1 VLDRQESC
9 FRTCVSLHFDGKRLD
24 DFAELHTIEGL
35 QDDSVVKIVEGLL
48 LLFQLFLLI
57 ILTVKPDV
65 LLRAILSHNIAI
77 LIGRLV

>member
-48 LLFQLFLLI
+48 LFQLFLLI
-57 ILTVKPDV
+57 ILSVKPDV
-65 LLRAILSHNIAI
+65 LLRAILSHNIAF
-77 LIGRLV
+77 LIGRLL